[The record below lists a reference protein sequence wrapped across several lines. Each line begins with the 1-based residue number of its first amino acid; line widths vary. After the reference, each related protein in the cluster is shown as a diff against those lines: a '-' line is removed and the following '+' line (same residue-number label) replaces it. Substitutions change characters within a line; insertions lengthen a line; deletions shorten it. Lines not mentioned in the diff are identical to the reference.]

1 MFNVVVKHVGEVGV
15 VVRAR
20 WGVGYRWANGVMGVE
35 TVIVVDVWMNCENGY
50 GVSVC
55 CCGVSG

>member
-1 MFNVVVKHVGEVGV
+1 MLWSGLGGG
-15 VVRAR
+15 
-20 WGVGYRWANGVMGVE
+20 WGAGGANGVMGVE
-35 TVIVVDVWMNCENGY
+35 TVIVVEVWMNSENGY